1 MTDPQT
7 VLVTGVGGF
16 WGARLAAQ
24 LTAETDLHV
33 LGIDATAPANPVK
46 GLDFIQADARNSLLV
61 ELLRDE
67 GVTTVCHLW
76 FIEADRHSETNF
88 DLNVIGSMKV
98 FGACAQAGVRKV
110 ILKSSTAVYGASP
123 ANPAF
128 LTEGH
133 PLNGSRRTG
142 TLRHLLEI
150 EAFCNGFRGQAPGMT
165 ITTLRFANIVG
176 PTADTPMTR
185 FLSTPATPR
194 LLGFDPMLQ
203 VIHEDDVIG
212 ALAHAVT
219 HDAPGVFNVAAEE
232 PMPLSRLTA
241 LADKVAMPIF
251 HLAVYWGNPLLSG
264 VGVPVKRLWPIEP
277 DYLRYGWVGDL
288 AQMRGMLGFTPQY
301 TGPEAVRAFTA
312 RQRIAR
318 YVPASR
324 DLVKDEELLGDTLER
339 RRRAKASSAQATPA
353 HPCPPA
359 ELPPAQA
366 EAVAPIEDADE
377 TDETEVRAEEVML

>member
-1 MTDPQT
+1 
-7 VLVTGVGGF
+7 VTGVGGF

-24 LTAETDLHV
+24 LAAKTDLRV
-33 LGIDATAPANPVK
+33 LGIDATPPANPIR
-46 GLDFIQADARNSLLV
+46 GLDFIQADVRNSLLV

-67 GVTTVCHLW
+67 GVTAVCHLS
-76 FIEADRHSETNF
+76 FIEAERHSETNF
-88 DLNVIGSMKV
+88 DLNVIGTMKLL
-98 FGACAQAGVRKV
+98 GACAQAGVRKV
-110 ILKSSTAVYGASP
+110 ILKSSTAVYGASA

-165 ITTLRFANIVG
+165 VTTLRFASIVG

-185 FLSTPATPR
+185 FLGTPATPR
-194 LLGFDPMLQ
+194 LLGFDPMMQ

-212 ALAHAVT
+212 ALAHAVI
-219 HDAPGVFNVAAEE
+219 HDAPGVYNVAAVE

-264 VGVPVKRLWPIEP
+264 VGVPIKQLWPIEP
-277 DYLRYGWVGDL
+277 DYLRFGWVGDL
-288 AQMRGMLGFTPQY
+288 ARMRDVLGFSPQY

-312 RQRIAR
+312 RRRIAR
-318 YVPASR
+318 YAPASK
-324 DLVKDEELLGDTLER
+324 DLAKDEELLGDTLER
-339 RRRAKASSAQATPA
+339 RRRAKISSAQASPA
-353 HPCPPA
+353 QPCPPA
-359 ELPPAQA
+359 EPSPPAQA
-366 EAVAPIEDADE
+366 DAEAPLENMDE
-377 TDETEVRAEEVML
+377 TDVRAEEVML

>member
-1 MTDPQT
+1 
-7 VLVTGVGGF
+7 
-16 WGARLAAQ
+16 
-24 LTAETDLHV
+24 
-33 LGIDATAPANPVK
+33 
-46 GLDFIQADARNSLLV
+46 LDFIQADVRNSLLV

-67 GVTTVCHLW
+67 GVTTVCHLT

-88 DLNVIGSMKV
+88 DLNVIGTMKV
-98 FGACAQAGVRKV
+98 LGACAQAGVRRV
-110 ILKSSTAVYGASP
+110 ILKSSTAVYGASA

-128 LTEGH
+128 LSEGY

-165 ITTLRFANIVG
+165 VTTLRFANIVG

-203 VIHEDDVIG
+203 VIHEDDVVG
-212 ALAHAVT
+212 ALAHAAMR
-219 HDAPGVFNVAAEE
+219 DAPGAYNVAAEE

-241 LADKVAMPIF
+241 LADKVALPIF
-251 HLAVYWGNPLLSG
+251 HLAVYWSNPLLSG
-264 VGVPVKRLWPIEP
+264 IGVPVKQLWPIEP
-277 DYLRYGWVGDL
+277 DYLRFGWVSDL
-288 AQMRGMLGFTPQY
+288 ARMRDVLGFSPQY

-339 RRRAKASSAQATPA
+339 RRRAKANSTQASPAQ
-353 HPCPPA
+353 PCPPA
-359 ELPPAQA
+359 EPSPPADA
-366 EAVAPIEDADE
+366 EAPLEN
-377 TDETEVRAEEVML
+377 TDEADVTAEEAML